1 MKSPRPFLIGKKRQF
16 SGNCSKSP
24 EKAEPITRIWG
35 TLLYFCTAKGIPLVY
50 TRRYKVHH
58 YIEVPHIDGCN
69 GSNQGR
75 HLKAGYSKVY

>member
-1 MKSPRPFLIGKKRQF
+1 
-16 SGNCSKSP
+16 
-24 EKAEPITRIWG
+24 
-35 TLLYFCTAKGIPLVY
+35 LLYFCTAKGIPLVY